1 MGAEE
6 AQQWG
11 LVNRIAPAGEA
22 LRVARELA
30 EEILAGSPTSV
41 RLSLQAMEATRN
53 EPDEAKALALQSTA
67 IDELIVSADM
77 AEGMAAFAQKRPPQW
92 KNR

>member
-1 MGAEE
+1 
-6 AQQWG
+6 
-11 LVNRIAPAGEA
+11 
-22 LRVARELA
+22 
-30 EEILAGSPTSV
+30 V